1 MKIIIIGRTINL
13 LNSAR
18 ELQNLGHSIVGVITS
33 KSSAEDK
40 VNENHFSQ
48 FATEMGIPFLSKPKI
63 DISLIKDV
71 FKGVRAEIAISINYT
86 SIIPQ
91 NVIEFFL

>member
-40 VNENHFSQ
+40 VNEN
-48 FATEMGIPFLSKPKI
+48 
-63 DISLIKDV
+63 ISLFAPRSLSTNLNIHLIYS
-71 FKGVRAEIAISINYT
+71 FINYT
-86 SIIPQ
+86 HFSKYY
-91 NVIEFFL
+91 FSL